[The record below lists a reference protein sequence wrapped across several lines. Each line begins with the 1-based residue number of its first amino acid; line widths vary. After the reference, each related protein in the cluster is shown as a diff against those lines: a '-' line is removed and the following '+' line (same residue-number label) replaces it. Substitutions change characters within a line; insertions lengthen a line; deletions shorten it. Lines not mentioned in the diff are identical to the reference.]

1 MRISHAV
8 IIRRPPSD
16 VWPWIGDPEAAR
28 RWQPEVAE
36 YEITTAS
43 PGILGTEFRE
53 QLRDGDGSVEMRG
66 RVVEYEPRRLISF
79 DLRGRGIRII
89 ARYALR
95 ARGAGTELD
104 VDLDVSVLGPLTRLL
119 GPFLRP
125 RLMRQLSVELER
137 LRIMCESEA
146 LEVSSP
152 RDSTR
157 PLREWAGVAGI
168 ALPR

>member
-16 VWPWIGDPEAAR
+16 VWPWITDPEAAR
-28 RWQPEVAE
+28 WWQPEVAQ
-36 YEITTAS
+36 YEVTTAS
-43 PGILGTEFRE
+43 PGVLGSEFRE
-53 QLRDGDGSVEMRG
+53 RLREGDGSVEMRG

-79 DLRGRGIRII
+79 DLRGRGIHVI

-119 GPFLRP
+119 APFMRP
-125 RLMRQLSVELER
+125 RLMRQLSMELER
-137 LRIMCESEA
+137 LRIMCESDV
-146 LEVSSP
+146 LEHPSP
-152 RDSTR
+152 DSTR
-157 PLREWAGVAGI
+157 PLPGPAAVIGVASS
-168 ALPR
+168 R